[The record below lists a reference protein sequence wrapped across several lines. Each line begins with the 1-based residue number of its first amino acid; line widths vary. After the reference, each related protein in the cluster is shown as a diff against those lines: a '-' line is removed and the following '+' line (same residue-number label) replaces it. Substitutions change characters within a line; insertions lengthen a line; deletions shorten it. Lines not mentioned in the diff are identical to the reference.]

1 MGWAGGPL
9 VPGLGP
15 WGPGSVATCSEQGG
29 EGPGGEGVEKSH
41 CLRVWAMRTPGPTS
55 DSHNHNGS
63 RHLSPGPM
71 VMGND
76 KKNKNTYFSR
86 PGPPVAPGP
95 YAFAPLAPPC
105 RRA

>member
-1 MGWAGGPL
+1 
-9 VPGLGP
+9 
-15 WGPGSVATCSEQGG
+15 
-29 EGPGGEGVEKSH
+29 
-41 CLRVWAMRTPGPTS
+41 MRTPGPTS
-55 DSHNHNGS
+55 DSHNHNG
-63 RHLSPGPM
+63 PGPM

-105 RRA
+105 RRACSYRQAEGLSAQQRLY